1 MSATTAA
8 QLWFWS
14 VRRWIG
20 ILKQFSSPSN
30 SHSQFA
36 APFLVQKAPGSMLQ
50 TCDESLETKPRDVV
64 GKLRLGWFMASCVVK
79 SLRHWQESRAEGEPN
94 HYSTKTEIKL
104 AKLLSGEK
112 KGLRWKKIAVANHGS
127 RPGLSNLRSKKHF
140 YSSSFILAHGI

>member
-1 MSATTAA
+1 MSAKTAA

-36 APFLVQKAPGSMLQ
+36 VPFLVQKAPGSMLQ
-50 TCDESLETKPRDVV
+50 TCGESLETKPRDVV
-64 GKLRLGWFMASCVVK
+64 GKLRLGWFMASFVVK
-79 SLRHWQESRAEGEPN
+79 SLRHQQESRAEGESN

-104 AKLLSGEK
+104 TKLLSGK
-112 KGLRWKKIAVANHGS
+112 KGLRWKKIAVANHTS
-127 RPGLSNLRSKKHF
+127 RPGLSNLCSKKHF
-140 YSSSFILAHGI
+140 YSSSFLLAHGI